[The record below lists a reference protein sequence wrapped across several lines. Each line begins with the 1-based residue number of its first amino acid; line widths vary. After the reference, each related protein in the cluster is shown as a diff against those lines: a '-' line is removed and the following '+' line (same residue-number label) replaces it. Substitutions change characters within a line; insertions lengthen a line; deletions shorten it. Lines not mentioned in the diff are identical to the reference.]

1 MGDLGA
7 LNFNTA
13 QQHLHTVFPFGLHL
27 HEKGKEI
34 CDRAYCHHRKK
45 QQVQSRVQLYGN
57 KVSQACSPP
66 PSLSA
71 SVYLSAAL
79 MRFHENSETEQVGVV
94 APGVGTTK
102 LNREE
107 AVLEDF
113 LLSVSLQ
120 PATAR
125 RFKVGLYLCT
135 HVALHMCKQ
144 INTANAYSITHIN
157 TLKNEI
163 IHIKADLFD
172 QNYYM
177 LL

>member
-1 MGDLGA
+1 MEEYLEMTEICMDVPWNLQKCVVCACWMGDLGA

-113 LLSVSLQ
+113 C
-120 PATAR
+120 
-125 RFKVGLYLCT
+125 YLC
-135 HVALHMCKQ
+135 LSSQ
-144 INTANAYSITHIN
+144 
-157 TLKNEI
+157 
-163 IHIKADLFD
+163 
-172 QNYYM
+172 
-177 LL
+177 LLQGDSR